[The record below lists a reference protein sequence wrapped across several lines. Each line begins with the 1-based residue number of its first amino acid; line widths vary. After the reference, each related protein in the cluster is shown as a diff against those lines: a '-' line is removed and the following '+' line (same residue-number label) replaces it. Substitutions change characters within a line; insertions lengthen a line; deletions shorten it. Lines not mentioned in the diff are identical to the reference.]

1 MYREVFTPRVGEV
14 FTHREVLALLESKFP
29 GENMS
34 SANTSDYR
42 GVRNPRT
49 GNVELSPRQSSQYAE
64 LIFEGTGDTYKVLPV
79 DERISKHGT
88 RSVGGFS
95 DADLIAEAARRG
107 MLAASAPAHASP
119 TTEDLSMTTK
129 KPKAVAGKIH
139 LKWVV
144 SAICAPV
151 KQKLVVKG
159 LGFTRL
165 NQVIERPDNA
175 AIRGMVAKVPHLVE
189 ILK

>member
-14 FTHREVLALLESKFP
+14 FTHKEVLALLESKFP

-42 GVRNPRT
+42 GVRDLRT
-49 GNVELSPRQSSQYAE
+49 GKVGLSPSQSSQYAE

-79 DERISKHGT
+79 DEWISKYGA

-107 MLAASAPAHASP
+107 MLTASVPTHASLA
-119 TTEDLSMTTK
+119 TEKLTMTTK
-129 KPKAVAGKIH
+129 KPKAVDGKIH
-139 LKWVV
+139 LKWVI
-144 SAICAPV
+144 SAICA
-151 KQKLVVKG
+151 Q
-159 LGFTRL
+159 
-165 NQVIERPDNA
+165 
-175 AIRGMVAKVPHLVE
+175 
-189 ILK
+189 